1 MDDDE
6 RHQEQDRRKHRR
18 ADRPGDARRA
28 GQGNA
33 QRDARGETQRDRG
46 GRVTVTLT
54 GVPETLLWTLYQ
66 RACDARDPSTAF
78 QDPRAV
84 ELVDT
89 VDYPFAETFGPP
101 SPFLAQSQS
110 LRVRTF
116 DSVVRRFLDERP
128 DGTVVALGEGLE
140 TQFWRVDNGRMRWL
154 TVDLPETVAVR
165 LRLLPD
171 GERRRTFA
179 CSALDPAWPDQ
190 VDTARGVLVTA
201 QGLLMY
207 LRPPEVREVIATC
220 AEHFPGGALVFDAVP
235 RWFSAR
241 TTHGGMRTPRA
252 SPCRRCP
259 GGWTAGEL
267 RKVYG
272 AHPHI
277 TEVREIPPP
286 RGRGVYYG
294 AVQPVLRRLPVV
306 RNLRPT
312 MTVLTRFAT
321 R

>member
-6 RHQEQDRRKHRR
+6 RHQEQNRRTDLRKDGRR
-18 ADRPGDARRA
+18 G
-28 GQGNA
+28 
-33 QRDARGETQRDRG
+33 RGEK
-46 GRVTVTLT
+46 VPVTLK
-54 GVPETLLWTLYQ
+54 GVPETLLWNLYQ
-66 RACDARDPSTAF
+66 RACDARDPTSAF
-78 QDPRAV
+78 RDPKAV
-84 ELVDT
+84 ELVDA

-101 SPFLAQSQS
+101 SPFLAQGQA

-116 DSVVRRFLDERP
+116 DGVVRHFLTERP
-128 DGTVVALGEGLE
+128 DGTIIALGEGLE
-140 TQFWRVDNGRMRWL
+140 TQFWRVDNGRMNWL
-154 TVDLPETVAVR
+154 TVDLPEAVAVR

-241 TTHGGMRTPRA
+241 TTHGGMRTAQGFAVP
-252 SPCRRCP
+252 PMP
-259 GGWTAGEL
+259 WGMDAGEL

-272 AHPHI
+272 AHPYI
-277 TEVREIPPP
+277 TAVREVPPP
-286 RGRGVYYG
+286 RGRGPYYG
-294 AVQPVLRRLPVV
+294 VVQPVLRRVPVV

-312 MTVLTRFAT
+312 MTVLTRFAA
-321 R
+321 RP